1 MLVAAGVWFFL
12 SPKKIPEM
20 ALKKFPST
28 FAEEKVLVGGPCSA
42 EKCLTVY
49 LAPWC
54 GACKSLTPMIVD
66 LNSQMETDGIPFTIV
81 VGADTPAKIL
91 DYAGTY
97 PLPVVMDL
105 ESKYKK
111 AASINN
117 YPTFIVTNKKGQ
129 VIKRYKGG
137 YHEAVNM
144 RKALDL

>member
-28 FAEEKVLVGGPCSA
+28 FAEEKVLVG
-42 EKCLTVY
+42 
-49 LAPWC
+49 